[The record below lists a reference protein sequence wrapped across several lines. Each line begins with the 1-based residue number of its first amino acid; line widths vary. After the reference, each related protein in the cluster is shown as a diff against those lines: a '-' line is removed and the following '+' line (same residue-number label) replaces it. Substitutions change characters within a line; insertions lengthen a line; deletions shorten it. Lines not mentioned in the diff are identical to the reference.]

1 MLRFS
6 GGDSEV
12 ATPVPIPNT
21 VVKHLSGDGTAPAR
35 VWESST
41 LPGSSRPEPFAA
53 RVSFFYSKF
62 LETCRWESG
71 ARIFAAL
78 AFETS
83 SGIIKGP

>member
-41 LPGSSRPEPFAA
+41 LPGSSEA
-53 RVSFFYSKF
+53 RAVRGSGLFFYSKF